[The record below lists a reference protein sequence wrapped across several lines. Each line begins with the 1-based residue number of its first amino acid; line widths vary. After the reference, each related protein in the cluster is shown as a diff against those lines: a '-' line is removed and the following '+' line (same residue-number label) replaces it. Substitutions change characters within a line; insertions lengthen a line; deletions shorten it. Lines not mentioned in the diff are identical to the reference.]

1 MKGRGRGEGGV
12 GNDASFMA
20 VVKLSHRL
28 FWQENIC
35 ESGRYILVEVSF
47 FYNHLLV
54 FIKRALWVEE
64 GGSICA
70 LLSTSCFINSTYR
83 SIFIPGIICLLV
95 EQV

>member
-1 MKGRGRGEGGV
+1 
-12 GNDASFMA
+12 MA

-28 FWQENIC
+28 FWQEDIC
-35 ESGRYILVEVSF
+35 GSGRYILVEVSF

-54 FIKRALWVEE
+54 LIKRALWVRRREG

>member
-12 GNDASFMA
+12 GDDASFMA

-28 FWQENIC
+28 FWQEDIC
-35 ESGRYILVEVSF
+35 GSGRYILVEVSF

-64 GGSICA
+64 EREVVPFA
-70 LLSTSCFINSTYR
+70 LFYQ
-83 SIFIPGIICLLV
+83 LLV
-95 EQV
+95 S

>member
-12 GNDASFMA
+12 GDDASFMA

-28 FWQENIC
+28 FWQEDIC

-54 FIKRALWVEE
+54 LIKRALWVEE
-64 GGSICA
+64 EREVVPFA
-70 LLSTSCFINSTYR
+70 LFYQ
-83 SIFIPGIICLLV
+83 LLV
-95 EQV
+95 S